1 MKKVIFFAFAA
12 FVAVTACTNEDH
24 PVSPSVNG
32 DKVTFT
38 ADFNDAV
45 ETKVSAEYDGDL
57 RKVTVKWDKGDQV
70 GIYADTGA
78 PVLYKATT
86 SGSST
91 TLVSES
97 ELADAETYYAVYPYA
112 ADAVLDNGSVIMTL
126 PSEQVAST
134 ESFTAHLAVAATTG
148 TTMSFAN
155 VAGLVKV
162 VVSCDFITSI
172 EFKGNSDE
180 VVAGDIVVNVN
191 DATYQKSINGDKTIT
206 ITPPAGMASFARGSY
221 YFPILPQTFEKGFTV
236 TAKKCAGTDDIRV
249 VNTNVVVP
257 RSSLVVGKP
266 FTDNN
271 LILGGEFEAD
281 DAQYWLED
289 NVYRNS
295 ANYPVEYEFG
305 VTAAGWDKANGG
317 CLAVKKWFPLGDDA
331 WVKGSTRGFL
341 YQPFEIENGHY
352 RVTAS
357 FKMGASVSTPSMVC
371 VRYYFAKEGVYREG
385 TTHPDFHGAAQILRS
400 DVYYYENQEFPGIDA
415 VKTKDIWIE
424 TDYSGKGYFAVDFCL
439 ADPQMPGDYYM
450 DNLIVERVN

>member
-78 PVLYKATT
+78 PVLYEAAT

-180 VVAGDIVVNVN
+180 VVAGDVVVNIA
-191 DATYQKSINGDKTIT
+191 DATYEKNPAGAKVIT
-206 ITPPAGMASFARGSY
+206 VTPPAGRSSFARGSY
-221 YFPILPQTFEKGFTV
+221 YFPILPQTFEQGFTV
-236 TAKKCAGTDDIRV
+236 TAKKCAGSDDVRV
-249 VNTNVVVP
+249 VSTKVVVP

-266 FTDNN
+266 FIDNN
-271 LILGGEFEAD
+271 LILGGEFEAE

-289 NVYRNS
+289 NVYRNT

-305 VTAAGWDKANGG
+305 VNVDGWNLGNGG
-317 CLAVKKWFPLGDDA
+317 SLAVKKWVPLGEDA

-341 YQPFEIENGHY
+341 YQPFEIKNGQY
-352 RVTAS
+352 RITAS
-357 FKMGASVSTPSMVC
+357 FKMGASMSTASTVC
-371 VRYYFAKEGVYREG
+371 VRYYFVKDGVYRAG
-385 TTHPDFHGAAQILRS
+385 TDLPDFQGAAKIVVS
-400 DVYYYENQEFPGIDA
+400 DVYYCENAVFAGVDE
-415 VKTKDIWIE
+415 VKTKTVWID
-424 TDYSGKGYFAVDFCL
+424 TDYSGPGYFAVDFCL
-439 ADPQMPGDYYM
+439 ADPQMSGDYYM